1 MELNFIGIDYVK
13 KQKKKI
19 LKKSNKKNKRKS
31 QPTNFFL
38 QKIKLLWGM
47 YIKNLVY
54 QRIPISTKD
63 KNLTK
68 VKNTKVKI
76 KSIAKEICTKEAS
89 T

>member
-1 MELNFIGIDYVK
+1 MRNVH
-13 KQKKKI
+13 
-19 LKKSNKKNKRKS
+19 
-31 QPTNFFL
+31 
-38 QKIKLLWGM
+38 
-47 YIKNLVY
+47 KNLVY

-68 VKNTKVKI
+68 AKNTKVKI